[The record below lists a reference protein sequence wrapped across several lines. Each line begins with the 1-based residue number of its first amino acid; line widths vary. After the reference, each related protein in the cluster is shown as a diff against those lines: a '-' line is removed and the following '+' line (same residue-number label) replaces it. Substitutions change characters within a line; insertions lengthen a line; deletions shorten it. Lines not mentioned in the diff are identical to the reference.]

1 MQRQAYRSSCE
12 FFGGGVRFRTNPRAS
27 LTSQNTKVT
36 RVVTTVTRLDTPK
49 PHRYHLRFRFQH
61 GTSPRV
67 MFESLSDKLKRTL
80 KNLRGEGVLTK
91 EHVDAAL
98 REIRLALLEA
108 DVNYKVAKDFIASV
122 QQKAEGQQVWQ
133 ELKPSE
139 QVVKIVFDELVELLG
154 GQSSRLVFTKQ
165 LPNTVMVVGLQGSG
179 KTTSTG
185 KIARWLAKN
194 QERKPLLLSVDVYRP
209 AAREQLRVIA
219 KATGQQIFE
228 YPESN
233 DPLTL
238 VREAQKHAQ
247 QTGFDTLLIDTA
259 GRLHIDDELMEE
271 LVNIKNETHPV
282 KILFVADAMTGQD
295 AVRSAEESHRR
306 IGITGVI
313 LTKMDGDARGGAAL
327 SIKQVTGQP
336 VKFVGVGERYDALE
350 PFYPDRVAQRIL
362 GMGDVLSLIEEVQ
375 AKVDQEEA
383 EEQLKKLQKNEF
395 TLDDFR
401 SQLRQVKKL
410 GSFSKIMKL
419 LPDQLL
425 GGMGMPQLNDEQSAM
440 MEKELKRTEAII
452 DSMTWAERNDHRILN
467 ANRRRRIARGSGT
480 NVTAVNQLIKQYVE
494 MRQMMRQLSS
504 SGLFGG
510 GGLKSKMLRKMTGMP
525 DMAGF
530 SGDDGE
536 LPQLPT
542 GPMGASPSRRS
553 KKKQHKRKRKK
564 RK

>member
-1 MQRQAYRSSCE
+1 
-12 FFGGGVRFRTNPRAS
+12 
-27 LTSQNTKVT
+27 
-36 RVVTTVTRLDTPK
+36 
-49 PHRYHLRFRFQH
+49 
-61 GTSPRV
+61 

-91 EHVDAAL
+91 EHVEAAL

-122 QQKAEGQQVWQ
+122 KEKAEGQHVWQ
-133 ELKPSE
+133 ELRPSE
-139 QVVKIVFDELVELLG
+139 QVVKIVFDELVQLLG
-154 GQSSRLVFTKQ
+154 GQSSRLVFTRQ
-165 LPNTVMVVGLQGSG
+165 IPNVVMIVGLQGSG

-185 KIARWLAKN
+185 KIARWLATN
-194 QERKPLLLSVDVYRP
+194 QDRKPILLSVDVYRP
-209 AAREQLRVIA
+209 AAREQLKVIA

-228 YPESN
+228 QPETN

-238 VREAQKHAQ
+238 VREAHRHAQ

-271 LVNIKNETHPV
+271 LVKIKDETHPV
-282 KILFVADAMTGQD
+282 EILFVADAMTGQD
-295 AVRSAEESHRR
+295 AVRSAEEFHRR
-306 IGITGVI
+306 VGITGVI

-375 AKVDQEEA
+375 AKVDQQEA

-425 GGMGMPQLNDEQSAM
+425 GGMGMPQLNEEQSAM
-440 MEKELKRTEAII
+440 MEKELKRTEAMI
-452 DSMTWAERNDHRILN
+452 DSMTWEERSDHRIMN

-480 NVTAVNQLIKQYVE
+480 TVTSVNLLIKQYVE
-494 MRQMMRQLSS
+494 MRQMMRQIT
-504 SGLFGG
+504 GLPDLGGFGG
-510 GGLKSKMLRKMTGMP
+510 DGGEMP
-525 DMAGF
+525 A
-530 SGDDGE
+530 
-536 LPQLPT
+536 LPP
-542 GPMGASPSRRS
+542 GPVGPSR
-553 KKKQHKRKRKK
+553 KKMKKKRKK
-564 RK
+564 RRR

>member
-1 MQRQAYRSSCE
+1 
-12 FFGGGVRFRTNPRAS
+12 
-27 LTSQNTKVT
+27 
-36 RVVTTVTRLDTPK
+36 
-49 PHRYHLRFRFQH
+49 
-61 GTSPRV
+61 

-91 EHVDAAL
+91 DHVDAAL

-108 DVNYKVAKDFIASV
+108 DVNYKVAKDFISAV
-122 QQKAEGQQVWQ
+122 KEKAEGQQVWQ

-139 QVVKIVFDELVELLG
+139 QVVKIVYDELVELLG

-165 LPNTVMVVGLQGSG
+165 IPNVVMVVGLQGSG

-185 KIARWLAKN
+185 KIARWLANN
-194 QERKPLLLSVDVYRP
+194 QDRKPLLLSVDVYRP
-209 AAREQLRVIA
+209 AAREQLKVIA

-228 YPESN
+228 QPETN

-238 VREAQKHAQ
+238 VREAFKHAQ
-247 QTGFDTLLIDTA
+247 QTGFDTLMIDTA
-259 GRLHIDDELMEE
+259 GRLHIDDELMDE
-271 LVNIKNETHPV
+271 LVSIKSETHPV
-282 KILFVADAMTGQD
+282 EILFVADAMTGQD
-295 AVRSAEESHRR
+295 AVRSAEEFHRR
-306 IGITGVI
+306 VGITGVI

-327 SIKQVTGQP
+327 SIKQVTNQP
-336 VKFVGVGERYDALE
+336 VKFVGVGEKYDALE

-375 AKVDQEEA
+375 SKVDQSEA
-383 EEQLKKLQKNEF
+383 EEQLKKLQQNEF

-425 GGMGMPQLNDEQSAM
+425 GGMGMPQLNEEQSSR
-440 MEKELKRTEAII
+440 MEQELKRTEAII
-452 DSMTWAERNDHRILN
+452 DSMTREERTDHKILN

-480 NVTAVNQLIKQYVE
+480 AVAEVNQLIKQYTE

-510 GGLKSKMLRKMTGMP
+510 GGLKGKMMRR
-525 DMAGF
+525 MAGM
-530 SGDDGE
+530 SGLPDLGGMAGGNGDD
-536 LPQLPT
+536 LPA
-542 GPMGASPSRRS
+542 GPSR
-553 KKKQHKRKRKK
+553 KKLKKKRKK
-564 RK
+564 RRR

>member
-1 MQRQAYRSSCE
+1 
-12 FFGGGVRFRTNPRAS
+12 
-27 LTSQNTKVT
+27 
-36 RVVTTVTRLDTPK
+36 
-49 PHRYHLRFRFQH
+49 
-61 GTSPRV
+61 

-80 KNLRGEGVLTK
+80 KNLRGEGVLTR

-108 DVNYKVAKDFIASV
+108 DVNFKVAKDFIASV
-122 QQKAEGQQVWQ
+122 KEKAEGQQVWQ

-139 QVVKIVFDELVELLG
+139 QVVKIVYDELVDLLG

-165 LPNTVMVVGLQGSG
+165 IPNVVMIVGLQGSG

-185 KIARWLAKN
+185 KIAWWLAKN
-194 QERKPLLLSVDVYRP
+194 QDRKPLLLSVDVYRP
-209 AAREQLRVIA
+209 AAREQLKVIA

-228 YPESN
+228 QPETN

-238 VREAQKHAQ
+238 VREAFKHAQ
-247 QTGFDTLLIDTA
+247 QTGFDTLMIDTA
-259 GRLHIDDELMEE
+259 GRLHIDDELMDE
-271 LVNIKNETHPV
+271 LVRIKTETHPV
-282 KILFVADAMTGQD
+282 EILFVADAMTGQD
-295 AVRSAEESHRR
+295 AVRSAEEFHRR

-327 SIKQVTGQP
+327 SIKQVTDQP
-336 VKFVGVGERYDALE
+336 VKFVGVGEKYDALE

-375 AKVDQEEA
+375 SKVDQSEA
-383 EEQLKKLQKNEF
+383 EEQLRKLQKNEF

-425 GGMGMPQLNDEQSAM
+425 GGMGMPQLNDEQSAR
-440 MEKELKRTEAII
+440 MEQELKRTEAII
-452 DSMTWAERNDHRILN
+452 DSMTREERTDHRILN

-480 NVTAVNQLIKQYVE
+480 AVAEVNQLIKQYSD
-494 MRQMMRQLSS
+494 MRQMMRQFSS
-504 SGLFGG
+504 SGMFGG
-510 GGLKSKMLRKMTGMP
+510 GGLKGKMMRRVAGMAGMP
-525 DMAGF
+525 DM
-530 SGDDGE
+530 SGMGDGDGGE
-536 LPQLPT
+536 LPALPA
-542 GPMGASPSRRS
+542 GPAGPSRKKL
-553 KKKQHKRKRKK
+553 KKKKRIKK
-564 RK
+564 RRR